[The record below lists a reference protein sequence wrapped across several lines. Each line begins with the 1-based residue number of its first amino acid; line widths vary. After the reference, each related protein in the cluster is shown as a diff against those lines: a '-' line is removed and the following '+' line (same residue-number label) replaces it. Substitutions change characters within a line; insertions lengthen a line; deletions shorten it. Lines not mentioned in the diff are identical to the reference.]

1 MRMSFTINEAPGIVL
16 DKALVHLLYDTAR
29 LGAKRGYD
37 QLQDNLENLKS
48 FKIPARF

>member
-1 MRMSFTINEAPGIVL
+1 MR
-16 DKALVHLLYDTAR
+16 LYSQHIKDFNCTAR

-37 QLQDNLENLKS
+37 NLQDNSENLKS